1 MLAGGKINFRIHCRV
16 LFVFFF
22 HQFNSFSITTFDC
35 EIKIL
40 YFTSSVWT
48 KFRSPLFYSVSSS
61 FNFFLQMNEI
71 NDFSGRFSFLRG
83 EFEQLK
89 MTLKTRY
96 FALLIVSMTALGDI
110 THLKIFLSSW
120 EQWENTICNKFLSRF
135 FGLYVLTSFDAIRKM
150 LW

>member
-1 MLAGGKINFRIHCRV
+1 MEKLIFEYTVV
-16 LFVFFF
+16 LCWCFFF
-22 HQFNSFSITTFDC
+22 SPIQFIQHYYIWLRDQNLC
-35 EIKIL
+35 
-40 YFTSSVWT
+40 FTSSVWT

-71 NDFSGRFSFLRG
+71 NDFSGRFSFLQG

-89 MTLKTRY
+89 TTLKTRY

-120 EQWENTICNKFLSRF
+120 EQWENTICSKFLRRF